1 MCDYY
6 PVVGHRPAS
15 DRCSTKPMPPAA
27 AATLHRVSRS
37 SNAVTSTTT
46 HCTSTWAE
54 RLQPHSLPPHLPHL
68 PPVKNCDIIGRRGAL
83 VALHLLH
90 SINCCR
96 VHHGLQACAG
106 CYTKARWEHM
116 TVGITRATQACTTGL
131 EVLLRRDREPLSH
144 ITALQLRAVYLDL
157 GRPLTSEPCAAGWVG
172 GGKVAFMVY
181 GLWFVVWVRV

>member
-1 MCDYY
+1 
-6 PVVGHRPAS
+6 
-15 DRCSTKPMPPAA
+15 MPPAA

-68 PPVKNCDIIGRRGAL
+68 PPVKNCDIVGCSGAL

-90 SINCCR
+90 SINCSG

-106 CYTKARWEHM
+106 CYKKARWEHM
-116 TVGITRATQACTTGL
+116 AVGITRATQACTTGL
-131 EVLLRRDREPLSH
+131 LRKDSTAVTHQRAAAEGGVTLSLRHLGQVSPAQEV
-144 ITALQLRAVYLDL
+144 
-157 GRPLTSEPCAAGWVG
+157 GRLCGSG
-172 GGKVAFMVY
+172 FRVY
-181 GLWFVVWVRV
+181 GLWFGVWGLGFGVWGLGFGVFT